1 QVRDSYFTTE
11 LKKITLLDN
20 VLLVIDEMEWLMAYK
35 NMKAKE
41 LTQFDFKRFCKA
53 KDSAFERLTRGK
65 ALQEVNIILRDFEV
79 DSSNDQVS
87 KSIDIDVILE
97 AIKKTSDIQE
107 TSGEKKK
114 KLLVLEEKAKKRDR
128 RKEDHSHG
136 KDLVKSTKKPMKL
149 LDEHRITI

>member
-1 QVRDSYFTTE
+1 DSYFTTE
-11 LKKITLLDN
+11 LKKITLLDD
-20 VLLVIDEMEWLMAYK
+20 VLLIIDEMEWLMAYK

-65 ALQEVNIILRDFEV
+65 ALQEVDIILRDFEA
-79 DSSNDQVS
+79 DSSIDQVK
-87 KSIDIDVILE
+87 KSIDIDEILE

-107 TSGEKKK
+107 ASGKDKK
-114 KLLVLEEKAKKRDR
+114 KLLEEKAKKRDR

-149 LDEHRITI
+149 LDEHRIII